1 MHQICDFAKYHEFML
16 YVVTFEPI
24 KIPTLSATQN
34 NHPNLFFCKRY
45 KYQCSYF
52 NWLQSCDLKRKF
64 MTFRPVA
71 NLMHHPICCNFF
83 MDRWP
88 LVTVHKSEETIQ
100 GRKLFKGGNNIVM
113 QLYNCTTIL
122 WNSDP
127 LHIFQS
133 MAAKKAGS
141 FTFNF
146 VAIGWKR
153 VRISSYRCTIVRR
166 CDGRI
171 YKSCMYYYSLDSR

>member
-1 MHQICDFAKYHEFML
+1 MSTSKWPS
-16 YVVTFEPI
+16 EPYY
-24 KIPTLSATQN
+24 P
-34 NHPNLFFCKRY
+34 Y

-52 NWLQSCDLKRKF
+52 NGLQSCDLKRKF

-113 QLYNCTTIL
+113 QSYNCTTIL

-133 MAAKKAGS
+133 MAAKVALFLFSVSG
-141 FTFNF
+141 TFSTEFERKQSLSSRLAYESTF
-146 VAIGWKR
+146 VCKEEVLGLKKFIGHF
-153 VRISSYRCTIVRR
+153 S
-166 CDGRI
+166 G
-171 YKSCMYYYSLDSR
+171 